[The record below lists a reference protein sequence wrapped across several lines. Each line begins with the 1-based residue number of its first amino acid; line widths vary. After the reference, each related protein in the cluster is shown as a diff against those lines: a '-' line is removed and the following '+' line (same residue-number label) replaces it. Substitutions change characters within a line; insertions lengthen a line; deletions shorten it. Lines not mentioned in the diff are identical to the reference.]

1 MSTDY
6 KPQGYEP
13 SSAEQETDHERG
25 DINVR
30 GVLGFG
36 AGLAICTALVCLV
49 LYGAF
54 KVLVNTFTSKPV
66 TQTSM
71 VGTRE
76 PQDPSAALAKS
87 TFPEPRLQTDYFGD
101 LAKVREQWDERLH
114 GYGVDQK
121 TGKVYIPIE
130 RAMELTMQR
139 GLPARALGANG
150 VPTETPPAK
159 KTQTPKPNLRLATQ

>member
-6 KPQGYEP
+6 RSQGFEP
-13 SSAEQETDHERG
+13 AAAEHEVEHERG

-76 PQDPSAALAKS
+76 PQDASAALARS

-101 LAKVREQWDERLH
+101 LGKVREQWDQRLH
-114 GYGVDQK
+114 RYGVDEK

-130 RAMELTMQR
+130 RAMQLTLQR
-139 GLPARALGANG
+139 GLPARTAAQMPGPNG
-150 VPTETPPAK
+150 VPAQQPPAAM
-159 KTQTPKPNLRLATQ
+159 TVTPWVTPH